1 MTWIDFF
8 LYLAL
13 FYAAYYAINVVTDLL
28 RSPQILDQ
36 PGTETYTFQNAPEG
50 FEELTTI
57 VEDDEPEIAKK
68 EPVNSLPSKKGDSEE
83 TEFVI
88 IDHNPVKSSGGV
100 TSLDEILDLAKS
112 DMIEMKKKV
121 VFS

>member
-13 FYAAYYAINVVTDLL
+13 FYVAYYAINVITDLL
-28 RSPQILDQ
+28 RNPQILDK
-36 PGTETYTFQNAPEG
+36 PETEPYTFQNDSEG
-50 FEELTTI
+50 LEELTTI
-57 VEDDEPEIAKK
+57 VEDDESEIAKK

-83 TEFVI
+83 TEFEI
-88 IDHNPVKSSGGV
+88 KDHNPVKSSGGV
-100 TSLDEILDLAKS
+100 TRLDEILDLAKN